1 MTLREWSKANSE
13 YGRKLVSSGLE
24 GARSGREEFLHGK
37 PLAPFLNESARHSLG
52 PAVIGACLGILGSR
66 SGDGERAS
74 GRTLAYGLLGGAV
87 GFGAGM
93 AWESRHLTESVAFGA
108 LRNIGKIRDE
118 HWLEQHPID
127 YA

>member
-1 MTLREWSKANSE
+1 MSLREWSKASSE
-13 YGRKLVSSGLE
+13 YGRKLVSSGLQ

-37 PLAPFLNESARHSLG
+37 PLAPFLNESARHALG
-52 PAVIGACLGILGSR
+52 PAVIGACLGILSSHPGN
-66 SGDGERAS
+66 G
-74 GRTLAYGLLGGAV
+74 GRTYKRLAYGLLGGVV

-108 LRNIGKIRDE
+108 LRNISKIRDE

>member
-1 MTLREWSKANSE
+1 MTLREWSKASSE
-13 YGRKLVSSGLE
+13 YGRKLVTSGLQ

-37 PLAPFLNESARHSLG
+37 ALAPFLNESARHALA
-52 PAVIGACLGILGSR
+52 PALLGACLGVL
-66 SGDGERAS
+66 SGNAEDGDRAN
-74 GRTLAYGLLGGAV
+74 GRAFAYGFLGGIV

-93 AWESRHLTESVAFGA
+93 AWESRHLTESIAFGA
-108 LRNIGKIRDE
+108 LRTITKTRDE